1 MQGLICV
8 PLCAQSDS
16 GERIPQGAE
25 LGRLSQGCSGWGGTE
40 GPLWGWGAWGP
51 LPAPGVQLKVP
62 PQVAGTWYSLAM
74 AASDISLLDA
84 QSAPL
89 RVYVEELKPT
99 PEGDLE
105 ILLQK
110 WWASPPGHGTPTPQD
125 SEPPWGWRAGRTRV
139 PGPGKGARSFLEPLE
154 STQGCPPRSLSF
166 FFKLLLI

>member
-1 MQGLICV
+1 M
-8 PLCAQSDS
+8 
-16 GERIPQGAE
+16 
-25 LGRLSQGCSGWGGTE
+25 
-40 GPLWGWGAWGP
+40 
-51 LPAPGVQLKVP
+51 QLKVP

-110 WWASPPGHGTPTPQD
+110 WWASPPKTWNPHSPGLWTPPGWGAGGT
-125 SEPPWGWRAGRTRV
+125 RA
-139 PGPGKGARSFLEPLE
+139 PGPGNGARSFLVSLE
-154 STQGCPPRSLSF
+154 VHPRLPIQGF
-166 FFKLLLI
+166 FFLFFSTFINLMFQNIIKQMNIKHHFC